1 MKSIIFLDAVLSTKI
16 VTIAYWILMLVN
28 FFIGAGLIGMGSSGK
43 DINPNFS
50 GDMMIFAGI
59 CTLILGSIFI
69 RLWAEFMVVMF
80 KIQQNTRRTAL
91 LLESLE
97 KNNTS
102 SSGNPL
108 N

>member
-16 VTIAYWILMLVN
+16 VTITYWILMLVN
-28 FFIGAGLIGMGSSGK
+28 FFIGVGLIGMGGSGR

-59 CTLILGSIFI
+59 CTLIFGSIFI

-97 KNNTS
+97 QNNLSKTS
-102 SSGNPL
+102 NPL